1 MLSWV
6 WERQRRE
13 RALTVPQYNAPITN
27 NLCRAGGIA
36 PADPLPTTTR
46 ARTEGPACHYRC
58 HCEGRQAR
66 GNLLVVSSTLYPV
79 PGDCHVGLRPPRNDV
94 VTFLPVPPAC
104 RSGTARR
111 PFPTIYMDGFRGGRR
126 AGPTQKIP
134 RRILRRGISVNVD
147 TQTAYRRCPRYR
159 RPGCPWPPAGRKDRT
174 GAGAGRSS
182 FSPRNR
188 RS

>member
-1 MLSWV
+1 M
-6 WERQRRE
+6 
-13 RALTVPQYNAPITN
+13 TVPQYNAPITN

-104 RSGTARR
+104 RGGTARR
-111 PFPTIYMDGFRGGRR
+111 PFPTIYILTVSVGDGGRVQR
-126 AGPTQKIP
+126 KKSPDAYCAGGLQINADI
-134 RRILRRGISVNVD
+134 R
-147 TQTAYRRCPRYR
+147 TAYRRCPRYR
-159 RPGCPWPPAGRKDRT
+159 RPGCPWPPAGRTDRC

-182 FSPRNR
+182 SGPRNR